1 MERILLGVDRISSL
15 AGKLFAWC
23 VVIMT
28 FAICYEVFMRYV
40 LRQPTTWAYDAG
52 YMLYGALFIMA
63 GAYALATGAHV
74 RGDVLYRLFPKRW
87 QAGVDL
93 VLYLVFFFPAI
104 IALIYSGYIFAE
116 RSWMMGERSSASPAG
131 PPLYH
136 FKSLIPLAAV
146 FLFLQGLAE
155 VARCVICLKTGRWP
169 RRLDDVHDIDATTA
183 EAYIDKTALDSVQD
197 AEGGRPR

>member
-1 MERILLGVDRISSL
+1 MQRVLLGIDTISSL

-74 RGDVLYRLFPKRW
+74 RGDVLYRLFPTRW

-93 VLYLVFFFPAI
+93 FLYLVFFFPAV
-104 IALIYSGYIFAE
+104 IALIYAGYTFAD
-116 RSWMMGERSSASPAG
+116 RSWMVGERSSASPGG

-136 FKSLIPLAAV
+136 FKSLIPLAAC

-155 VARCVICLKTGRWP
+155 VARCIICLRTGRWP
-169 RRLDDVHDIDATTA
+169 SRLDDVHDIDATTA
-183 EAYIDKTALDSVQD
+183 GEYLGPVETKTSS
-197 AEGGRPR
+197 ETGGSR

>member
-1 MERILLGVDRISSL
+1 MGLWPDMQKILLGVDKVSTL

-40 LRQPTTWAYDAG
+40 MRAPTTWAYDAG
-52 YMLYGALFIMA
+52 YMLYGALFVMA

-74 RGDVLYRLFPKRW
+74 RGDVLYRLFPVRW

-93 VLYLVFFFPAI
+93 TLYLIFFFPAVL
-104 IALIYSGYIFAE
+104 ALIYAGYIFAE
-116 RSWMMGERSSASPAG
+116 RSWLIGERSSASPAG

-146 FLFLQGLAE
+146 FLFFQGLAE
-155 VARCVICLKTGRWP
+155 VTRCIICLKTGKWP
-169 RRLDDVHDIDATTA
+169 RRIDDVYEIDVEMAR
-183 EAYIDKTALDSVQD
+183 EYVQGD
-197 AEGGRPR
+197 GARQ

>member
-1 MERILLGVDRISSL
+1 MQRVLLGIDTVSSL

-74 RGDVLYRLFPKRW
+74 RGDVLYRLFPARW

-93 VLYLVFFFPAI
+93 FLYLVFFFPAV
-104 IALIYSGYIFAE
+104 IALIYAGYTFAD
-116 RSWMMGERSSASPAG
+116 RSWMVGERSSSSPGG

-136 FKSLIPLAAV
+136 FKSLIPLAAC

-155 VARCVICLKTGRWP
+155 VARCVICLRTGRWP

-183 EAYIDKTALDSVQD
+183 EEYLGPVDGKVSSDT
-197 AEGGRPR
+197 GGSR